1 MFLKWT
7 RERPE
12 MKKQKD
18 QYQAIVDGMR
28 LIEDLLIPQV
38 TPRVPSH
45 IRDRARSVMK
55 NFPSEAELK
64 TILDQAQKVK
74 ETQ

>member
-1 MFLKWT
+1 
-7 RERPE
+7 

-18 QYQAIVDGMR
+18 QYQAIIEGMR

-45 IRDRARSVMK
+45 IRDRARTVMK
-55 NFPSEAELK
+55 NFPSETEIK
-64 TILDQAQKVK
+64 KIIDQADLVK
-74 ETQ
+74 ETK

>member
-1 MFLKWT
+1 
-7 RERPE
+7 

-18 QYQAIVDGMR
+18 QYQSIIDGMR

-45 IRDRARSVMK
+45 IRDRARVVMK
-55 NFPSEAELK
+55 NFPSETEIKKLV
-64 TILDQAQKVK
+64 DQSQK
-74 ETQ
+74 ETK

>member
-1 MFLKWT
+1 
-7 RERPE
+7 

-18 QYQAIVDGMR
+18 QYQSIMEGMR

-45 IRDRARSVMK
+45 IRDRARIIMQT
-55 NFPSEAELK
+55 FPTEEELK
-64 TILDQAQKVK
+64 NLLEKSHHTK